1 MLEKCHLLVTRR
13 HSTLHCH
20 GSSSPIVQP
29 TGGVKSV
36 TNKFPDSQ
44 RIFSENAELVLL
56 TKPKI
61 KDCLPTLQVRH
72 HDSTAIRILV
82 CSRAPVPVPAR
93 AGVFLFSPT
102 LRMY

>member
-1 MLEKCHLLVTRR
+1 MELTFVLFWGREGVGLFLPKCVHF
-13 HSTLHCH
+13 H

-61 KDCLPTLQVRH
+61 KDCTIHDEEPLSSEQVQTCHPT
-72 HDSTAIRILV
+72 
-82 CSRAPVPVPAR
+82 
-93 AGVFLFSPT
+93 
-102 LRMY
+102 

>member
-1 MLEKCHLLVTRR
+1 MAETQFMHLKSEEVQLSKCVHFL
-13 HSTLHCH
+13 

-61 KDCLPTLQVRH
+61 KDCTFHDEEPLSCGPVHKTEPTNEMMSGGSLNHVQYVHR
-72 HDSTAIRILV
+72 T
-82 CSRAPVPVPAR
+82 
-93 AGVFLFSPT
+93 
-102 LRMY
+102 